1 MVCLACIGH
10 GFRTQTSSS
19 KTRGRYEGQ
28 EAAERIHYDPK
39 PASFSHVEQSQ
50 FDMQARASN
59 PLEVFISFLLS
70 FRTLQA
76 AWHGAGLGCH
86 SLGAS
91 RCVAHSESR
100 SIAAWGSKF
109 SSILWPSRKN
119 DALLAGSDSDL
130 AGISRAYLTAHTP
143 RSDTIFMQGDAESAD
158 SSISAES
165 LELQSD
171 ILEILGSV
179 TDMALMNHQNP
190 KMPSDPVQLGLVRN
204 VKADKAAKSISLEL
218 ELPVDAASAGAGDRL
233 VQKFSTVLRE
243 KLDWVDTVSV
253 ATSVEGASQQPSDV
267 SALQSLA
274 STDASASKVTSDTAG
289 KSKAGVGAVG
299 HIVAVASCKGGVG
312 KSTTAVNLAYAL
324 HASGKRVG
332 IVDLDIHGSS
342 LPTMVRPEG
351 NLEIVNDNMKPLEAG
366 GVKLMSMGFLNPGAM
381 PMRGARVTPVVQQ
394 LVGRTLWGEL
404 DYLIVD
410 MPPGTG
416 DVQLTLSQDFRV
428 SAAVLVTTPQR
439 LSFVD
444 VVKGVEM
451 FHQVGIPTVAVVE
464 NMAELRLTDMADE
477 VDKIISK
484 HDISEA
490 AASDLRELF
499 DMPQPIFGES
509 HVTQLKEMWGISASF
524 SLPLLPEIAQSSDLG
539 EPLVITAPQST
550 ATAVYTSL
558 AAAVDKEV
566 SGLATLQ
573 LPGLLYSEDENQV
586 LIALPDGS
594 MQRISPIDLRKKCR
608 SPSNTPDNLPADL
621 KPNDFVTM
629 GNYAVSV
636 FWSDG
641 HQSLMPYSSF
651 VPGFQA

>member
-394 LVGRTLWGEL
+394 LLGRTLWGEL

>member
-28 EAAERIHYDPK
+28 EAAERIHYGPK
-39 PASFSHVEQSQ
+39 SASFSHVEQSQ